1 MEEET
6 GTISSKKG
14 RLMKTFTLAFLIDES
29 LPPGGWENP
38 YQLAIAL
45 KYALENRYAF
55 KQVVDVQPAEKVK
68 PVRAFC
74 VVRK

>member
-1 MEEET
+1 
-6 GTISSKKG
+6 
-14 RLMKTFTLAFLIDES
+14 MKTITLTFTIDET

-38 YQLAIAL
+38 YQLAVAL

-55 KQVVDVQPAEKVK
+55 QQIVDVQPAEKPK

-74 VVRK
+74 VGKK